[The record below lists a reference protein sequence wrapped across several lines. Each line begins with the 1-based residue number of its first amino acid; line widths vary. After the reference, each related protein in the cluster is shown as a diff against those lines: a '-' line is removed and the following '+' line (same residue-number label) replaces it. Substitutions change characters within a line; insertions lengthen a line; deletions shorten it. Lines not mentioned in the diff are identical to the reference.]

1 MRSFRLDLRA
11 TPSAVRRLRVFVRNV
26 RSRSEAFVFEEAQ
39 LEVTEPEES
48 AAGLHNKM
56 IGWVL

>member
-11 TPSAVRRLRVFVRNV
+11 TPSAVRRLRVFVRNT

-48 AAGLHNKM
+48 APGLHNKM
-56 IGWVL
+56 IG